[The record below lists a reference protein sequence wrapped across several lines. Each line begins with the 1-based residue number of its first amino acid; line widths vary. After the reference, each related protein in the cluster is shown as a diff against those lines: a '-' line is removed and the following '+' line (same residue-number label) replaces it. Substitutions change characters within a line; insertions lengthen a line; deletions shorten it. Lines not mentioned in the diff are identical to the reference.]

1 MTFVTMAAL
10 KDNLKKFTQNKT
22 FLLPLLLLVITL
34 SVNFFLQPKM
44 FDTRVLGGNLR
55 SYMPLIFLAVAQTFV
70 IINGSIDLAVGAE
83 MSLVAA
89 FLVTRLSETSTLG
102 EFVLILLAGIG
113 IGMLAG
119 AFNGLAVSYIRL
131 PAFITSY
138 ASSYIFGGIALLV
151 LPRPGGNMPL
161 DLADAYRHAAFLGI
175 PFGIWVIALI
185 LIVWS
190 VVRATRYGTFL
201 YAVGGSE
208 KSAYASGVPVSQ
220 NRFVTHM
227 VAGGIA
233 AIAAVFLA
241 LNTGSS
247 DARIGDAM
255 TLNSVVAVVLGGTL
269 MSGGSGGVAG
279 SILGVLILSFIR
291 NIVSYTNISTWIQPL
306 VDATIILIAIASPG
320 FIRLFHRKEIKAK

>member
-1 MTFVTMAAL
+1 MAAL
-10 KDNLKKFTQNKT
+10 QDSIKKYTRNKT
-22 FLLPLLLLVITL
+22 FLFPLLLLVITL
-34 SVNFFLQPKM
+34 GVNFVLQPKM

-70 IINGSIDLAVGAE
+70 ILNGSIDLAVGAE

-102 EFVLILLAGIG
+102 EFVLVILAGIG

-138 ASSYIFGGIALLV
+138 ASSYIFGGIALLI
-151 LPRPGGNMPL
+151 LPRPGGNMPT
-161 DLADAYRHAAFLGI
+161 DLADAYRHAAFIGI
-175 PFGIWVIALI
+175 PFGIWVIILI
-185 LIVWS
+185 LILWS
-190 VVRATRYGTFL
+190 LLRATRFGTFL

-208 KSAYASGVPVSQ
+208 KSAYTSGVPVSQ

-227 VAGGIA
+227 IVGGIA

-255 TLNSVVAVVLGGTL
+255 TLNSIVSVVLGGTL
-269 MSGGSGGVAG
+269 MSGGSGGAAG
-279 SILGVLILSFIR
+279 SIIGVLVLSFIR
-291 NIVSYTNISTWIQPL
+291 NIVSFTNVNNWFQPL
-306 VDATIILIAIASPG
+306 VDASIILIAIASPG
-320 FIRLFHRKEIKAK
+320 FINLFRRQEIKAK